1 MSLRSIRPAAGAS
14 GSNPGQSASGS
25 TGTLKNR
32 DKRDEGSSSNSKR
45 RRVPE
50 SCDGQKPCKRCA
62 TRVETAECIY
72 EVHIKHAK
80 EELVKQIKEFKAK
93 DQLTDRILTAL
104 SEENE
109 KVPEIIE
116 RLQNREQYE
125 SIVEWL
131 GHPHIEDID
140 STSPRI
146 SHNSTFEMS
155 DHEMGGGPLSTRWTS
170 VKCDGSVFDHL
181 FSLYFAWVHPVHTL
195 FDEGRFVDN
204 YNNQSTDYCSESL
217 ASAMCA
223 LACHLHTATGAAG
236 IDEPDFDQLGEE
248 FSDAAIANLDP
259 QDHTITNIQA
269 FAVMFLVDCARG
281 KGLRAASYL
290 REATSA
296 LSALKL
302 ERFEALEGFNEVWKN
317 TLGGI
322 RNLNVEWAQVTCQIP
337 VHVNSNGFDQV
348 EEYDAAIDK
357 RAWFLYRHAHEEEV
371 EKFPSLLG
379 TTNREKSNLI
389 DLIGEATA
397 MLYTL
402 NTACLKANHILGLY
416 SRFVKWRNE
425 LPEVLKDL
433 GSRKRPALPHILSLW
448 ILYAS
453 SVTHLLRPLLELP
466 GFSNSSVRAV
476 LWHHAQRGLH
486 VLDEKYK
493 TAYTCRYQPVLQMFS
508 VLHLTGVIAQH
519 FPGGVSGVGTEGSG
533 TDGPE
538 AIHLGIE
545 ALGQSRNGFPVAG
558 PFQEM
563 LRRTAAQENLLIMPP
578 SPALKRI
585 YRIDDFLDAC
595 TRPTYLQPFAEIH
608 TRFHPSLKS
617 QWVAEAATFRFI
629 DSILSATNRVPSA
642 EERGAQS
649 LLDMSGMSIRNL
661 LNSN

>member
-50 SCDGQKPCKRCA
+50 SVTRNACLNCKKAR
-62 TRVETAECIY
+62 
-72 EVHIKHAK
+72 AK
-80 EELVKQIKEFKAK
+80 AKFKAK

-322 RNLNVEWAQVTCQIP
+322 RNLNVSVD
-337 VHVNSNGFDQV
+337 V
-348 EEYDAAIDK
+348 
-357 RAWFLYRHAHEEEV
+357 
-371 EKFPSLLG
+371 
-379 TTNREKSNLI
+379 
-389 DLIGEATA
+389 
-397 MLYTL
+397 
-402 NTACLKANHILGLY
+402 
-416 SRFVKWRNE
+416 
-425 LPEVLKDL
+425 
-433 GSRKRPALPHILSLW
+433 PH
-448 ILYAS
+448 
-453 SVTHLLRPLLELP
+453 T
-466 GFSNSSVRAV
+466 
-476 LWHHAQRGLH
+476 
-486 VLDEKYK
+486 
-493 TAYTCRYQPVLQMFS
+493 QP
-508 VLHLTGVIAQH
+508 I
-519 FPGGVSGVGTEGSG
+519 
-533 TDGPE
+533 
-538 AIHLGIE
+538 
-545 ALGQSRNGFPVAG
+545 
-558 PFQEM
+558 
-563 LRRTAAQENLLIMPP
+563 
-578 SPALKRI
+578 
-585 YRIDDFLDAC
+585 
-595 TRPTYLQPFAEIH
+595 
-608 TRFHPSLKS
+608 
-617 QWVAEAATFRFI
+617 
-629 DSILSATNRVPSA
+629 
-642 EERGAQS
+642 
-649 LLDMSGMSIRNL
+649 
-661 LNSN
+661 